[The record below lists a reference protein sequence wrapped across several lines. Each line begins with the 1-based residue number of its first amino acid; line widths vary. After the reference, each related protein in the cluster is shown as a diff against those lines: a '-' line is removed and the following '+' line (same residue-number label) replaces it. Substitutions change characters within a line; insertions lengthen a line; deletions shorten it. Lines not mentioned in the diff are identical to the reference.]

1 MKKKFTLLGVL
12 ATMLLIVSVISTL
25 TVVPSIAKSLG
36 WGYFDALVI
45 GVNPASPTASITS
58 AGALTVTSLINTGAV
73 GGSAILATTSVTSPL
88 FVATGPSRLYSRT
101 KAQINALAT
110 PAVGDAYYCSDCVAV
125 TMCLSTGTVV
135 KSFVKVDDRT
145 AVCD

>member
-1 MKKKFTLLGVL
+1 MKKKFTLLGI
-12 ATMLLIVSVISTL
+12 LIVMTLVAAISTFTVRPL
-25 TVVPSIAKSLG
+25 TAKSVG

-45 GVNPASPTASITS
+45 GTNPYSPTASITS
-58 AGALTVTSLINTGAV
+58 AGALTVTSLTNTGAV
-73 GGSAILATTSVTSPL
+73 GGSAITATTSVTSPL

-110 PAVGDAYYCSDCVAV
+110 PAVGDAYYCSDCAAV
-125 TMCLSTGTVV
+125 TMCLSTGTVI